1 MKIAT
6 LCHPVVA
13 ETKAEA
19 EDKFALIERLPLEVD
34 SLMLLSENSNFDF
47 GSKPLDEPFTD
58 AELAR
63 FTGTQ
68 SHRDRVLAVMGD
80 KKPTPRDFITIT
92 RRGKLPPPWV
102 GGPKEVG
109 RHLRAVVHGAGLRR
123 LRRRRGVRAGQ
134 LRGFR
139 HAGGA

>member
-47 GSKPLDEPFTD
+47 DRSRLMSPL
-58 AELAR
+58 
-63 FTGTQ
+63 
-68 SHRDRVLAVMGD
+68 
-80 KKPTPRDFITIT
+80 PTPS
-92 RRGKLPPPWV
+92 LPASPAPSRTAT
-102 GGPKEVG
+102 GSLP
-109 RHLRAVVHGAGLRR
+109 
-123 LRRRRGVRAGQ
+123 
-134 LRGFR
+134 
-139 HAGGA
+139 